1 MAGDLRSTTP
11 RRHDLDALR
20 GFAMLLGIFL
30 HACLAYFPFP
40 WVVQDVEATESIGW
54 FFWSVHG
61 FRMQLFFVL
70 SGFFLAWSISTR
82 RLTGAVS
89 QRLKRIALPLLVGT
103 VTIIPLVDVSV
114 EWALNAVNQEGQSS
128 QRDDIW
134 ALAKS
139 GDFDGI
145 EASIEEAGR
154 SGKAAVDQ
162 LVNGRDS
169 MGIAPLHWASF
180 HGHLE
185 AIELL
190 LDAGANIDAR
200 DGDQSTPLIWAAF
213 FGQPTAVRLLIDRE
227 ADLEIKNASGETA
240 AAAVARPWSD
250 EVAGVTAWIA
260 GALGEDVDLNRIAR
274 SRAEVRRLLGVSL
287 GEGEEDSIA
296 TWGGDPWEFH
306 HLWFLW
312 FLCIITT
319 VSVGLCALAQGLG
332 RLTGIRIVH
341 VWKRVCANPVCLVIV
356 VGLTVLAQLPMH
368 NWGSD
373 PMFGPDTSTGLVPPI
388 AGLAYYGVFFL
399 FGVIAYQWRGLDFSI
414 PIYWIAAIPVA
425 LFIFLPLGL
434 YVVFERAEAA
444 RDFGEE
450 SLRPLSVA
458 IQSLYP
464 WLMIFGFFGLFRLCM
479 SGKSRVARYLSDAS
493 YWMYLIHLPIVIA
506 LQGAFH
512 SLPWGPWTQFL
523 VVSAIGFAASL
534 MSYAL
539 FIRRTP
545 LGWILHGRRP
555 SWTRINS

>member
-1 MAGDLRSTTP
+1 
-11 RRHDLDALR
+11 
-20 GFAMLLGIFL
+20 MLLGIFL

-373 PMFGPDTSTGLVPPI
+373 PMFGPDTSTSLVPPI

>member
-1 MAGDLRSTTP
+1 MKGYLRDTSS

-20 GFAMLLGIFL
+20 GFAMLLGVFL

-70 SGFFLAWSISTR
+70 SGFFLAWSIGAR

-89 QRLKRIALPLLVGT
+89 QRLKRIALPLLVGA
-103 VTIIPLVDVSV
+103 VTIVPLVDVSV
-114 EWALNAVNQEGQSS
+114 EWALTAVNQGEQSS
-128 QRDDIW
+128 QREDIW
-134 ALAKS
+134 ALAKR
-139 GDFDGI
+139 GDLGGI
-145 EASIEEAGR
+145 EASIEEAELLGPA
-154 SGKAAVDQ
+154 SVEQ

-185 AIELL
+185 VIELL
-190 LDAGANIDAR
+190 LSAGANIDAR

-213 FGQPTAVRLLIDRE
+213 FGQPNAVRLLVERK
-227 ADLEIKNASGETA
+227 ADLEIRNASGETA
-240 AAAVARPWSD
+240 VAAVARPWSD

-260 GALGEDVDLNRIAR
+260 GVLGEDVDLNRIAR

-296 TWGGDPWEFH
+296 TWGGAPWDFH

-312 FLCIITT
+312 FLCILTT

-332 RLTGIRIVH
+332 RLTGIRIVAA
-341 VWKRVCANPVCLVIV
+341 WKRVCASPVCLVIV
-356 VGLTVLAQLPMH
+356 VGITVFAQLPMH

-388 AGLAYYGVFFL
+388 EELAYYGVFFL
-399 FGVIAYQWRGLDFSI
+399 FGVLAYQWRGLEFSI
-414 PIYWIAAIPVA
+414 PIYWIAAIPIA
-425 LFIFLPLGL
+425 LFVFLPLGL
-434 YVVFERAEAA
+434 YVVFEPAEAA
-444 RDFGEE
+444 RDFGEA

-479 SGKSRVARYLSDAS
+479 KGKSRVARYLSDAS

-512 SLPWGPWTQFL
+512 SLPWGPWAQFL

-534 MSYAL
+534 LSYAL
-539 FIRRTP
+539 CIRRTP

-555 SWTRINS
+555 SWARASS